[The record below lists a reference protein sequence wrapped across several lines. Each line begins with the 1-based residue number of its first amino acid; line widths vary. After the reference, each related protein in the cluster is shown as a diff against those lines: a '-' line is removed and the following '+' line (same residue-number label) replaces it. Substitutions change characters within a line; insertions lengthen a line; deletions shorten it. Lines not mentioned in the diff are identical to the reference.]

1 MTENCPLS
9 QEREVEKMEYDKV
22 NKPVKRVDA
31 YEKVTGKAKFGADL
45 FFPNMLYGKVLR
57 SKYPHA
63 RIVKINI
70 KKALACPGVKAIIRA
85 EDMPNNEFGII
96 VQNQQ
101 VLAQKQ
107 VLYIGDGIAVAAA
120 ETQEAAT
127 KALELIEVE
136 YEELPGIFN
145 PEEAEKKDAPL
156 IHSELKNNQVVHH
169 RLRKGDTEKGFIQAE
184 VILEREYTTQFVEH
198 SYIETE
204 SLVAVPY
211 ENNSLVT
218 IYGSIQNPFS
228 CRNAVASVLK
238 VPLNRVRII
247 QNHMGGSFG
256 GKDEV
261 MFSMAARAAVL
272 ALKTNRPVKMV
283 NTRDESILESYKR
296 HPYKMK
302 YKVGATKEGKLLAM
316 EIKCVADS
324 GAYACQTPFVTWRS
338 VVQATGPY
346 EIPHI
351 KTDTYGYYTNN
362 VYTGAMRGY
371 GSPQII
377 FAQESLMDELA
388 KELKITP
395 VELRLKNIYHNNS
408 ITASGQKLD
417 NHQVSLEEVI
427 SKAAAASNYKEKYR
441 KYSKPQPWD
450 KKRGIG
456 MAISFRGCSLGAE
469 ATDAAGAIVA
479 IQRDGSILISCGL
492 AENGEG
498 LKTVFTQ
505 IAAEELGVD
514 IKRINYMEVDTSV
527 SPESGATVASRS
539 TILGGNAVKNAAQ
552 QLKETLAKIVA
563 AEFKIRTDNLDF
575 NNGNIYEKDKNR
587 KIISFDEAVNL
598 ANQKRIFLSAFGW
611 YKAPDISWDE
621 ETGQG
626 RPYFTYV
633 YGCQIAEV
641 EVDTATGQI
650 EVLKI
655 TAAHDVGRAI
665 NPACLKGQI
674 YGGVMMGLGYGIME
688 ELETEKGYI
697 KNTNFDEYLIPTI
710 KDMPEISPVIVEN
723 PDPYGPYGA
732 KSIGEPTLELGAA
745 AIANAVAHAT
755 GKRIRNLPLNLERVL
770 LGHSLSKRGT
780 KK

>member
-1 MTENCPLS
+1 MACD
-9 QEREVEKMEYDKV
+9 YDKV
-22 NKPVKRVDA
+22 NKPIKRIDA

-45 FFPNMLYGKVLR
+45 SFPNMLYGKVLR
-57 SKYPHA
+57 SKYPYA
-63 RIVKINI
+63 QILKVNTE
-70 KKALACPGVKAIIRA
+70 KALAYPGVKAIITA
-85 EDMPNNEFGII
+85 EDIPNNKFGVII
-96 VQNQQ
+96 QNQQ
-101 VLAQKQ
+101 VLAQER
-107 VLYIGDGIAVAAA
+107 VLYIGDGIAVVAA
-120 ETQEAAT
+120 ETKEAASEAI
-127 KALELIEVE
+127 KLIEVE
-136 YEELPGIFN
+136 YKELPGIFD
-145 PEEAEKKDAPL
+145 PEDAAKKDAPL
-156 IHSELKNNQVVHH
+156 VYSELKDNQVVHH
-169 RLRKGDTEKGFIQAE
+169 RLRKGDLEKGFAQAE
-184 VILEREYTTQFVEH
+184 IILEREYTTQFVEH
-198 SYIETE
+198 SYIEPE
-204 SLVAVPY
+204 AIIAVPY
-211 ENNSLVT
+211 EHNSLVT

-228 CRNAVASVLK
+228 CRNAVASVLE

-261 MFSMAARAAVL
+261 ISLMAARAAVL
-272 ALKTNRPVKMV
+272 ALKTDQPVKMV

-302 YKVGATKEGKLLAM
+302 YKVGATKEGKLVAM
-316 EIKCVADS
+316 EIKCLADS

-346 EIPHI
+346 ELPNV

-377 FAQESLMDELA
+377 FAHESLIDELA
-388 KELKITP
+388 EELKMTP
-395 VELRLKNIYHNNS
+395 LELRLKNIYHNNS

-427 SKAAAASNYKEKYR
+427 TKAVKASNYIEKYR
-441 KYSKPQPWD
+441 EYSQLQLGD

-456 MAISFRGCSLGAE
+456 MAVSFRGCSLGAE

-479 IQRDGSILISCGL
+479 VQRDGSILISSGL
-492 AENGEG
+492 AENGQG
-498 LKTVFTQ
+498 LKTVFSQ

-539 TILGGNAVKNAAQ
+539 TLLGGNAVKNAAQ
-552 QLKETLAKIVA
+552 QIKRTITEMIADKFKVKSDDLVLKNE
-563 AEFKIRTDNLDF
+563 
-575 NNGNIYEKDKNR
+575 NIYNKNNSQ
-587 KIISFDEAVNL
+587 KIMSFDNAVDL
-598 ANQKRIFLSAFGW
+598 ANKLGIFLSAYGW

-641 EVDTATGQI
+641 EVDIATGQI
-650 EVLKI
+650 EVLKM

-665 NPACLKGQI
+665 NPAYLKGQI
-674 YGGVMMGLGYGIME
+674 YGGVMMGLGYGLME
-688 ELETEKGYI
+688 EVETWNGYI

-710 KDMPEISPVIVEN
+710 KDMPEIIPIIVEN
-723 PDPYGPYGA
+723 PDPQGPYGA
-732 KSIGEPTLELGAA
+732 KSIGEPTLELGAP
-745 AIANAVAHAT
+745 AIANAVAQAT
-755 GKRIRNLPLNLERVL
+755 GRRIRHLPLNLERVL
-770 LGHSLSKRGT
+770 LGHSLNKGGT
-780 KK
+780 RNDLL

>member
-1 MTENCPLS
+1 MN
-9 QEREVEKMEYDKV
+9 YDKV
-22 NKPVKRVDA
+22 NKPIRRVDA

-45 FFPNMLYGKVLR
+45 FFPNMLYAKVLR

-85 EDMPNNEFGII
+85 EDMPNNEFGVI

-101 VLAQKQ
+101 VLALKQ

-120 ETQEAAT
+120 ETKEAAA

-136 YEELPGIFN
+136 YEELPGIFD

-156 IHSELKNNQVVHH
+156 IHSELENNQVAHH
-169 RLRKGDTEKGFIQAE
+169 RLRKGDTEKGFAQAE
-184 VILEREYTTQFVEH
+184 VILEREFTTQFVEH
-198 SYIETE
+198 GYIEPE
-204 SLVAVPY
+204 SLVAVPH
-211 ENNSLVT
+211 EHNSLVT

-238 VPLNRVRII
+238 VPLNKVRII

-261 MFSMAARAAVL
+261 MFSMAARAALL
-272 ALKTNRPVKMV
+272 ALKTDRPVKMV

-302 YKVGATKEGKLLAM
+302 YKVGATKEGKLVAM
-316 EIKCVADS
+316 EIKCLADS

-346 EIPHI
+346 EVPHVR
-351 KTDTYGYYTNN
+351 TDTYGYYTNN

-388 KELKITP
+388 EELKMTP
-395 VELRLKNIYHNNS
+395 RALRLKNIYHNNS

-427 SKAAAASNYKEKYR
+427 DKAVEASNYKEKYR
-441 KYSKPQPWD
+441 GYSEPQSGD

-505 IAAEELGVD
+505 IAAEELGVG

-539 TILGGNAVKNAAQ
+539 TILGGNAVKNAAC
-552 QLKETLAKIVA
+552 QLKEILAKIVA
-563 AEFKIRTDNLDF
+563 AKFKIRVDNLDF
-575 NNGNIYEKDKNR
+575 KNENIYEKNKEQ

-598 ANQKRIFLSAFGW
+598 ANQKREFLSAFGW

-655 TAAHDVGRAI
+655 TAAHDVGKAI
-665 NPACLKGQI
+665 NPATLKGQI

-688 ELETEKGYI
+688 ELETKNGYI

-710 KDMPEISPVIVEN
+710 KDMPEISPIIVEN
-723 PDPYGPYGA
+723 PDPHGPYGA
-732 KSIGEPTLELGAA
+732 KSIGEPTLELGAP
-745 AIANAVAHAT
+745 AIANAVAQAT
-755 GKRIRNLPLNLERVL
+755 GKRIRHLPLNLERVL
-770 LGHSLSKRGT
+770 LGHSLSKGGT

>member
-1 MTENCPLS
+1 M
-9 QEREVEKMEYDKV
+9 KYDKV
-22 NKPVKRVDA
+22 NKSIKRVDA
-31 YEKVTGKAKFGADL
+31 YEKITGKAKFAADL
-45 FFPNMLYGKVLR
+45 SFPNMLYAKVLR
-57 SKYPHA
+57 SKYPRA

-70 KKALACPGVKAIIRA
+70 EKALAYPGVKAIIRA
-85 EDMPNNEFGII
+85 ENIPNNEFGVI

-101 VLAQKQ
+101 VLAREE
-107 VLYIGDGIAVAAA
+107 VFYIGDGIAVSAA
-120 ETQEAAT
+120 ETKEAAAR
-127 KALELIEVE
+127 ALELIEVE
-136 YEELPGIFN
+136 YEELPGIFDL
-145 PEEAEKKDAPL
+145 EEAEKKDAPL
-156 IHSELKNNQVVHH
+156 VHSELENNQVVHH
-169 RLRKGDTEKGFIQAE
+169 RLRKGDTEKGFAQSE
-184 VILEREYTTQFVEH
+184 VILEREYTTQFIEH
-198 SYIETE
+198 GYIEPE
-204 SLVAVPY
+204 ALVAVPH
-211 ENNSLVT
+211 EHNTLVT

-238 VPLNRVRII
+238 VPLNKVRII

-261 MFSMAARAAVL
+261 MSSMAARAALL
-272 ALKTNRPVKMV
+272 ALKTDRPVKMV

-302 YKVGATKEGKLLAM
+302 YKVGVTKKGKLVAM
-316 EIKCVADS
+316 EIKCLADS

-346 EIPHI
+346 EVPHV

-388 KELKITP
+388 KELKMSP
-395 VELRLKNIYHNNS
+395 MELRLKNIYHNNS

-427 SKAAAASNYKEKYR
+427 NKAVEVSSYKEKYR
-441 KYSKPQPWD
+441 EYSEPQSGD

-456 MAISFRGCSLGAE
+456 LAISFRGCSLGAE

-539 TILGGNAVKNAAQ
+539 TILGGNSVKNAAH
-552 QLKETLAKIVA
+552 QLKETLAEIVT
-563 AEFKIRTDNLDF
+563 AEFKIRTDNLYF
-575 NNGNIYEKDKNR
+575 KNENIYEKNKNQ
-587 KIISFDEAVNL
+587 KIISFDKAINL
-598 ANQKRIFLSAFGW
+598 ANQEGIFLSAYGW

-688 ELETEKGYI
+688 EVETANGYI
-697 KNTNFDEYLIPTI
+697 KNTNFDGYLIPTI

-732 KSIGEPTLELGAA
+732 KSIGEPTLELGAP

-770 LGHSLSKRGT
+770 LGHSLSKGGI

>member
-1 MTENCPLS
+1 
-9 QEREVEKMEYDKV
+9 MEYDKV
-22 NKPVKRVDA
+22 NKPIKRVDA

-85 EDMPNNEFGII
+85 EDIPNNEFGII

-107 VLYIGDGIAVAAA
+107 VLYIGDGIAVAVA

-145 PEEAEKKDAPL
+145 PEEAEKKDAQL
-156 IHSELKNNQVVHH
+156 IHSELENNQVVHH
-169 RLRKGDTEKGFIQAE
+169 RLRKGDTEKGFTQAE

-204 SLVAVPY
+204 AVVVVPY
-211 ENNSLVT
+211 ERNSLVT

-247 QNHMGGSFG
+247 QNHIGGSFG

-296 HPYKMK
+296 HPYRMK
-302 YKVGATKEGKLLAM
+302 YKVGATKEGKLVAM

-346 EIPHI
+346 EVPHV

-427 SKAAAASNYKEKYR
+427 NKAVEASNYKDKYR
-441 KYSKPQPWD
+441 EYSKPQSGD

-456 MAISFRGCSLGAE
+456 VAVSFRGCSLGAE

-539 TILGGNAVKNAAQ
+539 TILGGNAVKNAAR

-575 NNGNIYEKDKNR
+575 KNENIYEKNKEQ

-710 KDMPEISPVIVEN
+710 KDMPEISLVIVEN

-732 KSIGEPTLELGAA
+732 KSIGEPTLELGAP

-770 LGHSLSKRGT
+770 LGHSLSKGGT

>member
-1 MTENCPLS
+1 MVYS
-9 QEREVEKMEYDKV
+9 KV
-22 NKPVKRVDA
+22 NKPIKRIDA

-45 FFPNMLYGKVLR
+45 FFPHMLYGKVLR

-63 RIVKINI
+63 QILKINI
-70 KKALACPGVKAIIRA
+70 DGALAYPGVKAVLTA
-85 EDMPNNEFGII
+85 KDVPNNEFGVI

-101 VLAQKQ
+101 VLAKER
-107 VLYIGDGIAVAAA
+107 VLYIGDGIAVVAA
-120 ETQEAAT
+120 ETKEAAE
-127 KALELIEVE
+127 AAVELIEVE
-136 YEELPGIFN
+136 YEELPGIFD
-145 PEEAEKKDAPL
+145 PEEATKRDAPL
-156 IHSELKNNQVVHH
+156 IHPELSNNQVVHH
-169 RLRKGDTEKGFIQAE
+169 LLRKGDIEKGFARAE

-204 SLVAVPY
+204 VVVAVPY
-211 ENNSLVT
+211 EHNSLVT

-228 CRNAVASVLK
+228 CRNAVATVLK
-238 VPLNRVRII
+238 VNLNQVRII

-261 MFSMAARAAVL
+261 VSSMAARAALV
-272 ALKTNRPVKMV
+272 ALKTNRPVKII

-302 YKVGATKEGKLLAM
+302 YKVGATREGKLVSM

-346 EIPHI
+346 ELPHV

-362 VYTGAMRGY
+362 IYTGAMRGY
-371 GSPQII
+371 GSPQVI

-395 VELRLKNIYHNNS
+395 MELRLKNIYHNNS

-427 SKAAAASNYKEKYR
+427 NKAANISSYKEKYA
-441 KYSKPQPWD
+441 KYSKVQFGD

-505 IAAEELGVD
+505 IGAEELGVD
-514 IKRINYMEVDTSV
+514 IERINYMEIDTSV
-527 SPESGATVASRS
+527 SPDSGPTVASRS
-539 TILGGNAVKNAAQ
+539 TLLGGNAVKNAARR
-552 QLKETLAKIVA
+552 LKETLAETVA
-563 AEFKIRTDNLDF
+563 AEYKIRADSIVFRNENLYDK
-575 NNGNIYEKDKNR
+575 EKNR
-587 KIISFDEAVNL
+587 KIASFDEAVDL
-598 ANQKRIFLSAFGW
+598 SNQRGIFLSAYGW

-621 ETGQG
+621 ESGQG

-650 EVLKI
+650 EVLKM

-665 NPACLKGQI
+665 NPATLTGQI

-688 ELETEKGYI
+688 EVETANGYI
-697 KNTNFDEYLIPTI
+697 KNTNFDEYLIPTV
-710 KDMPEISPVIVEN
+710 KDMPEITPIIIEN
-723 PDPYGPYGA
+723 PDPNGPYGA
-732 KSIGEPTLELGAA
+732 KSIGEPTLELGAP

-755 GKRIRNLPLNLERVL
+755 GKRIRHLPLNLERVL
-770 LGHSLSKRGT
+770 LGHSLSKGGT

>member
-1 MTENCPLS
+1 
-9 QEREVEKMEYDKV
+9 MEYDKV
-22 NKPVKRVDA
+22 NKEIRRVDA

-57 SKYPHA
+57 SKYPYA

-70 KKALACPGVKAIIRA
+70 KKALALTGVKAVITA
-85 EDMPNNEFGII
+85 EDIPNNKFGVII
-96 VQNQQ
+96 QNQQ

-107 VLYIGDGIAVAAA
+107 ALYIGDGIAVVAAETKEAAA
-120 ETQEAAT
+120 EAI
-127 KALELIEVE
+127 ELIEVE
-136 YEELPGIFN
+136 YEELSGIFD
-145 PEEAEKKDAPL
+145 PQEAAKADAPL
-156 IHSELKNNQVVHH
+156 VHSELKNNQVVHH
-169 RLRKGDTEKGFIQAE
+169 RLRKGDTEKGFAQAE
-184 VILEREYTTQFVEH
+184 VILEREYNTQFVEH

-204 SLVAVPY
+204 VVVAVPY
-211 ENNSLVT
+211 EHNSLVT
-218 IYGSIQNPFS
+218 IYGSVQNPFS
-228 CRNAVASVLK
+228 CRKAVASVLK
-238 VPLNRVRII
+238 VPLNQVRII

-261 MFSMAARAAVL
+261 IFSMAARATVL
-272 ALKTNRPVKMV
+272 ALKTGQPVKMV
-283 NTRDESILESYKR
+283 NTRAESILESYKR

-302 YKVGATKEGKLLAM
+302 YKVGATKEGKLIAM
-316 EIKCVADS
+316 EIKAIADS

-346 EIPHI
+346 EINNV
-351 KTDTYGYYTNN
+351 KTDIYGYYTNN

-371 GSPQII
+371 GSPQVI

-388 KELKITP
+388 EKLKMSP
-395 VELRLKNIYHNNS
+395 RELRLKNIYHHNS

-417 NHQVSLEEVI
+417 NHQVSLEEVMV
-427 SKAAAASNYKEKYR
+427 KAVKASNYEEKYR
-441 KYSKPQPWD
+441 EYSKLQLGD

-469 ATDAAGAIVA
+469 ATDAAGVIVA

-492 AENGEG
+492 AENGAG
-498 LKTVFTQ
+498 LKTVLTQ

-514 IKRINYMEVDTSV
+514 IKRINYLEVDTSV

-539 TILGGNAVKNAAQ
+539 TILGGNAVKNAAH
-552 QLKETLAKIVA
+552 QLKETIAEIVA
-563 AEFKIRTDNLDF
+563 AEFKIRVDNLVF
-575 NNGNIYEKDKNR
+575 KKEGIYKKNKDQ
-587 KIISFDEAVNL
+587 KIISLDKAIDL
-598 ANQKRIFLSAFGW
+598 ANKQGIFLSVYGW

-633 YGCQIAEV
+633 YGCQVAEV
-641 EVDTATGQI
+641 EVDLGTGQI
-650 EVLKI
+650 EVIKI

-665 NPACLKGQI
+665 NPACLRGQI

-710 KDMPEISPVIVEN
+710 KDMPEITPIIVEN

-732 KSIGEPTLELGAA
+732 KSIGEPTLELGAV
-745 AIANAVAHAT
+745 AIANAVAQAT
-755 GKRIRNLPLNLERVL
+755 RRRIRDLPLNLERVL
-770 LGHSLSKRGT
+770 LGYSLSKGGI
-780 KK
+780 KSDSL

>member
-1 MTENCPLS
+1 MKRMKFSE
-9 QEREVEKMEYDKV
+9 V
-22 NKPVKRVDA
+22 NKSVKRVDA
-31 YEKVTGKAKFGADL
+31 YEKVTGKAKFAADL

-63 RIVKINI
+63 RIVKIDI
-70 KKALACPGVKAIIRA
+70 EKALAYPGVEAIITA
-85 EDMPNNEFGII
+85 EDVPNNKFGVII
-96 VQNQQ
+96 QNQQ
-101 VLAQKQ
+101 VLARKEA
-107 VLYIGDGIAVAAA
+107 LYIGDGIAVVAA
-120 ETQEAAT
+120 ETKEAAA
-127 KALELIEVE
+127 KAIELINVE
-136 YEELPGIFN
+136 YKELPGIFD
-145 PEEAEKKDAPL
+145 PEEAEKKDASL
-156 IHSELKNNQVVHH
+156 IHSELENNQVVHH
-169 RLRKGDTEKGFIQAE
+169 RLRKGDTEKGFTQAG
-184 VILEREYTTQFVEH
+184 VILEREYTTQFIEH
-198 SYIETE
+198 GYIEPE
-204 SLVAVPY
+204 SLAAVPH
-211 ENNSLVT
+211 EHNTLVT

-238 VPLNRVRII
+238 VPLNKVRVI

-261 MFSMAARAAVL
+261 MSSMAARAAIL
-272 ALKTNRPVKMV
+272 ALKTDRPVKMI
-283 NTRDESILESYKR
+283 NTRDESIIESYKR

-302 YKVGATKEGKLLAM
+302 YKVGATQEGKLVAM
-316 EIKCVADS
+316 EIKCLADS

-346 EIPHI
+346 ELPNV

-388 KELKITP
+388 EKLKMTP
-395 VELRLKNIYHNNS
+395 MELRLKNIYHNNS

-427 SKAAAASNYKEKYR
+427 NKAVEAGNYIEKYR
-441 KYSKPQPWD
+441 EYSKPQSGD

-456 MAISFRGCSLGAE
+456 MAVSFRGCSLGAE

-479 IQRDGSILISCGL
+479 IQRDGSVLISCGL

-514 IKRINYMEVDTSV
+514 IRRINYLEVDTSV
-527 SPESGATVASRS
+527 SPESGPTVASRS
-539 TILGGNAVKNAAQ
+539 TLLGGNAVKNATQ
-552 QLKETLAKIVA
+552 QLKEVIAEMVA
-563 AEFKIRTDNLDF
+563 DKFKVKASNLVF
-575 NNGNIYEKDKNR
+575 KNANVYEKSKNQ
-587 KIISFDEAVNL
+587 KIISFDKAIDL
-598 ANQKRIFLSAFGW
+598 ANEQGVFLSAFGW

-621 ETGQG
+621 EIGQG

-641 EVDTATGQI
+641 EVDSATGQI
-650 EVLKI
+650 EVLKM

-688 ELETEKGYI
+688 EVEIANGYI
-697 KNTNFDEYLIPTI
+697 KNTNFDEYLIPTV
-710 KDMPEISPVIVEN
+710 KDMPEIIPIIVEN

-732 KSIGEPTLELGAA
+732 KSIGEPTLELGAP
-745 AIANAVAHAT
+745 AIANAVAQAT
-755 GKRIRNLPLNLERVL
+755 GKRIRHLPLNLERVL
-770 LGHSLSKRGT
+770 LGHSLSKGGT

>member
-1 MTENCPLS
+1 MKRMKFSE
-9 QEREVEKMEYDKV
+9 V
-22 NKPVKRVDA
+22 NKSVKRVDA
-31 YEKVTGKAKFGADL
+31 YEKVTGKAKFAADL

-63 RIVKINI
+63 RIVKIDI
-70 KKALACPGVKAIIRA
+70 EKALAYPGVEAIITA
-85 EDMPNNEFGII
+85 EDVPNNKFGVII
-96 VQNQQ
+96 QNQQ
-101 VLAQKQ
+101 VLARKEA
-107 VLYIGDGIAVAAA
+107 LYIGDGIAVVAA
-120 ETQEAAT
+120 ETKEAAA
-127 KALELIEVE
+127 KAIELINVE
-136 YEELPGIFN
+136 YKELPGIFD
-145 PEEAEKKDAPL
+145 PEEAEKKDASL
-156 IHSELKNNQVVHH
+156 IHSELENNQVVHH
-169 RLRKGDTEKGFIQAE
+169 RLRKGDTEKGFTQAG
-184 VILEREYTTQFVEH
+184 VILEREYTTQFIEH
-198 SYIETE
+198 GYIEPE
-204 SLVAVPY
+204 SLAAVPH
-211 ENNSLVT
+211 EHNTLVT

-238 VPLNRVRII
+238 VPLNKVRVI

-261 MFSMAARAAVL
+261 MSSMAARAAIL
-272 ALKTNRPVKMV
+272 ALKTDRPVKMI
-283 NTRDESILESYKR
+283 NTRDESIIESYKR

-302 YKVGATKEGKLLAM
+302 YKVGATQEGKLVAM
-316 EIKCVADS
+316 EIKCLADS

-346 EIPHI
+346 ELPNV

-388 KELKITP
+388 EKLKMTP
-395 VELRLKNIYHNNS
+395 MELRLKNIYHNNS

-427 SKAAAASNYKEKYR
+427 NKAVEAGNYIEKYR
-441 KYSKPQPWD
+441 EYSKPQSGD

-456 MAISFRGCSLGAE
+456 MAVSFRGCSLGAE

-479 IQRDGSILISCGL
+479 IQRDGSVLISCGL

-514 IKRINYMEVDTSV
+514 IRRINYLEVDTSV
-527 SPESGATVASRS
+527 SPESGPTVASRS
-539 TILGGNAVKNAAQ
+539 TLLGGNAVKNATQ
-552 QLKETLAKIVA
+552 QLKEVIAEMVA
-563 AEFKIRTDNLDF
+563 DKFKVKASNLVF
-575 NNGNIYEKDKNR
+575 KNANVYEKSKNQ
-587 KIISFDEAVNL
+587 KIISFDKAIDL
-598 ANQKRIFLSAFGW
+598 ANEQGVFLSAFGW

-621 ETGQG
+621 EIGQG

-641 EVDTATGQI
+641 EVDSATGQI
-650 EVLKI
+650 EVLKM

-688 ELETEKGYI
+688 EVEIANGYI
-697 KNTNFDEYLIPTI
+697 KNTNFDEYLIPTV
-710 KDMPEISPVIVEN
+710 KDMPEIIPIIVEN

-732 KSIGEPTLELGAA
+732 KSIGEPTLELGAP
-745 AIANAVAHAT
+745 AIANAVTQAT
-755 GKRIRNLPLNLERVL
+755 GKRIRHLPLNLEQVL
-770 LGHSLSKRGT
+770 LGHSLSKGGT

>member
-1 MTENCPLS
+1 
-9 QEREVEKMEYDKV
+9 MEYDKV
-22 NKPVKRVDA
+22 NKPIKRVDA

-85 EDMPNNEFGII
+85 EDIPNNEFGII

-107 VLYIGDGIAVAAA
+107 VLYIGDGIAVAVA

-145 PEEAEKKDAPL
+145 PEEAEKKDAQL
-156 IHSELKNNQVVHH
+156 IHSELENNQVVHH
-169 RLRKGDTEKGFIQAE
+169 RLRKGDTERGFALAE

-204 SLVAVPY
+204 AVVVVPY
-211 ENNSLVT
+211 ERNSLVT

-238 VPLNRVRII
+238 EPLNRVRII
-247 QNHMGGSFG
+247 QNHIGGSFG

-296 HPYKMK
+296 HPYRMK
-302 YKVGATKEGKLLAM
+302 YKVGATKEGKLVAM

-346 EIPHI
+346 EVPHV

-427 SKAAAASNYKEKYR
+427 NKAVEASNYKDKYR
-441 KYSKPQPWD
+441 EYSKPQSGD

-456 MAISFRGCSLGAE
+456 VAVSFRGCSLGAE

-498 LKTVFTQ
+498 LKTIFTQ

-539 TILGGNAVKNAAQ
+539 TILGGNAVKNAAR

-575 NNGNIYEKDKNR
+575 KNENIYEKNKEQ
-587 KIISFDEAVNL
+587 KIISFDEAINL
-598 ANQKRIFLSAFGW
+598 ANQEGIFLSAYGW
-611 YKAPDISWDE
+611 YKAPDISWNE

-770 LGHSLSKRGT
+770 LGHSLSKGGT
-780 KK
+780 

>member
-1 MTENCPLS
+1 VVHPELS
-9 QEREVEKMEYDKV
+9 D
-22 NKPVKRVDA
+22 
-31 YEKVTGKAKFGADL
+31 
-45 FFPNMLYGKVLR
+45 
-57 SKYPHA
+57 
-63 RIVKINI
+63 
-70 KKALACPGVKAIIRA
+70 
-85 EDMPNNEFGII
+85 
-96 VQNQQ
+96 
-101 VLAQKQ
+101 
-107 VLYIGDGIAVAAA
+107 
-120 ETQEAAT
+120 
-127 KALELIEVE
+127 
-136 YEELPGIFN
+136 
-145 PEEAEKKDAPL
+145 
-156 IHSELKNNQVVHH
+156 NQVVHH
-169 RLRKGDTEKGFIQAE
+169 RLRKGDVEKGFTKAE
-184 VILEREYTTQFVEH
+184 VILEREYTTQFIEH
-198 SYIETE
+198 AYIEPE
-204 SLVAVPY
+204 SLTAVPH
-211 ENNSLVT
+211 EHNTLVT

-238 VPLNRVRII
+238 VPLNKVRII

-261 MFSMAARAAVL
+261 MSSMAARAALL
-272 ALKTNRPVKMV
+272 ALKTNQPIKMV
-283 NTRDESILESYKR
+283 NNRDESILESYKR

-302 YKVGATKEGKLLAM
+302 YKIGATREGKLAAM
-316 EIKCVADS
+316 EIKCLADS

-346 EIPHI
+346 ELPNV

-362 VYTGAMRGY
+362 IYTGAMRGY
-371 GSPQII
+371 GSPQIV

-388 KELKITP
+388 EELKMTP
-395 VELRLKNIYHNNS
+395 MELRLKNIYHNNS

-427 SKAAAASNYKEKYR
+427 HKAAETINYKEKYR
-441 KYSKPQPWD
+441 EYCKPQSGD

-498 LKTVFTQ
+498 LKTIFTQ

-514 IKRINYMEVDTSV
+514 ILRINYMEVDTSI
-527 SPESGATVASRS
+527 SPDSGATVASRS
-539 TILGGNAVKNAAQ
+539 TILGGNAVKNAAH
-552 QLKETLAKIVA
+552 QLKEPLAKIIA
-563 AEFKIRTDNLDF
+563 ADFKIKIDDLYFKNEK
-575 NNGNIYEKDKNR
+575 IYDKNKNQ
-587 KIISFDEAVNL
+587 KIISFTEAINL
-598 ANQKRIFLSAFGW
+598 ANQQGIFLSAYGW

-621 ETGQG
+621 EIGQG

-650 EVLKI
+650 EVLKM

-674 YGGVMMGLGYGIME
+674 YGGVMMGLGYAIME
-688 ELETEKGYI
+688 EVETANGAV
-697 KNTNFDEYLIPTI
+697 KNTNFDGYLIPTI
-710 KDMPEISPVIVEN
+710 KDMPEINAVIVEN
-723 PDPYGPYGA
+723 PDPHGPYGA
-732 KSIGEPTLELGAA
+732 KSIGEPTLELGAP
-745 AIANAVAHAT
+745 AIANAVAQAI
-755 GKRIRNLPLNLERVL
+755 GKRIRHLPLNLERIL
-770 LGHSLSKRGT
+770 LGHSLNKGET

>member
-1 MTENCPLS
+1 
-9 QEREVEKMEYDKV
+9 MEYDKV
-22 NKPVKRVDA
+22 NKPIRRVDA

-45 FFPNMLYGKVLR
+45 SFPNMLYAKVLR

-63 RIVKINI
+63 RIVKVNI
-70 KKALACPGVKAIIRA
+70 KEALTCPGVKAVIRA
-85 EDMPNNEFGII
+85 EDMPNNEFGVII
-96 VQNQQ
+96 QNQQ
-101 VLAQKQ
+101 VLAREQ
-107 VLYIGDGIAVAAA
+107 VLYIGDGIAVVAA
-120 ETQEAAT
+120 ETKKVAA

-156 IHSELKNNQVVHH
+156 IHSELENNQVIHH
-169 RLRKGDTEKGFIQAE
+169 LLRKGDTEKGFAQAE

-198 SYIETE
+198 SYIEPE
-204 SLVAVPY
+204 SLVAVPH
-211 ENNSLVT
+211 EHNTLVT

-238 VPLNRVRII
+238 VPLNKVRII

-261 MFSMAARAAVL
+261 MSSMAALAALL
-272 ALKTNRPVKMV
+272 ALKTDRPVKMV

-302 YKVGATKEGKLLAM
+302 YKVGATKEGKLVAM
-316 EIKCVADS
+316 EIKCLADS

-346 EIPHI
+346 ELPNV

-388 KELKITP
+388 EELKITP
-395 VELRLKNIYHNNS
+395 MELRLKNIYHNNS

-427 SKAAAASNYKEKYR
+427 SKAVEASNYKEKYR
-441 KYSKPQPWD
+441 KYSKPQPGD

-498 LKTVFTQ
+498 LKTIFTQ

-514 IKRINYMEVDTSV
+514 VRRINYMEVDTSV

-539 TILGGNAVKNAAQ
+539 TILGGNAVKNAAH
-552 QLKETLAKIVA
+552 QLKETLAEIVA
-563 AEFKIRTDNLDF
+563 AEFKIRTDYLDF
-575 NNGNIYEKDKNR
+575 KNENIYEKNKNQ
-587 KIISFDEAVNL
+587 KIISFDEAINL
-598 ANQKRIFLSAFGW
+598 ANQEGIFLSAYGW

-650 EVLKI
+650 EVLKM

-665 NPACLKGQI
+665 NPATLKGQI

-688 ELETEKGYI
+688 EVETAQGYI

-710 KDMPEISPVIVEN
+710 KDMPEIVPIIVEN
-723 PDPYGPYGA
+723 PDPTGPYGA

-745 AIANAVAHAT
+745 TIANAVTQAT
-755 GKRIRNLPLNLERVL
+755 GRRIRHLPLNLERVL
-770 LGHSLSKRGT
+770 LGHSLSKGGT

>member
-1 MTENCPLS
+1 MKRMKFSE
-9 QEREVEKMEYDKV
+9 V
-22 NKPVKRVDA
+22 NKSIKRVDA
-31 YEKVTGKAKFGADL
+31 YEKVTGKAKFAADL

-63 RIVKINI
+63 RIVKIDI
-70 KKALACPGVKAIIRA
+70 EKALAYPGVEAIITA
-85 EDMPNNEFGII
+85 GDIPNNEFGVII
-96 VQNQQ
+96 QNQQ
-101 VLAQKQ
+101 VLARKE
-107 VLYIGDGIAVAAA
+107 VLYIGDGIAVVAA
-120 ETQEAAT
+120 ETKEAAA
-127 KALELIEVE
+127 KAIELIDVE
-136 YEELPGIFN
+136 YKELPGIFD

-156 IHSELKNNQVVHH
+156 VHSELENNQVVHH
-169 RLRKGDTEKGFIQAE
+169 RLRKGDTEKGFAQAE
-184 VILEREYTTQFVEH
+184 VILEKEYSTQFVEH
-198 SYIETE
+198 GYIEPE
-204 SLVAVPY
+204 SLVAVPH
-211 ENNSLVT
+211 EHNTLVT

-238 VPLNRVRII
+238 VSLNKVRVI

-261 MFSMAARAAVL
+261 MSSIAARAALL
-272 ALKTNRPVKMV
+272 ALRTDRPVKMV

-302 YKVGATKEGKLLAM
+302 YKVGATKEGKLVAM
-316 EIKCVADS
+316 EIKCLADS

-346 EIPHI
+346 ELPNV

-388 KELKITP
+388 EELKISP
-395 VELRLKNIYHNNS
+395 IDIRLKNIYHNNS

-427 SKAAAASNYKEKYR
+427 NKAVEASNYKEKYR
-441 KYSKPQPWD
+441 EYSKPQSGD

-456 MAISFRGCSLGAE
+456 MAVSFRGCSLGAE

-492 AENGEG
+492 AENGQG

-505 IAAEELGVD
+505 IAAEELGVG
-514 IKRINYMEVDTSV
+514 IKRINYMEIDTSV
-527 SPESGATVASRS
+527 SPESGPTVASRS
-539 TILGGNAVKNAAQ
+539 TLLGGNAVKNATH
-552 QLKETLAKIVA
+552 QLKENLTEMIAAGFKVRVDDIV
-563 AEFKIRTDNLDF
+563 FKNENLYD
-575 NNGNIYEKDKNR
+575 KDKNR
-587 KIISFDEAVNL
+587 KIISFDEAISL
-598 ANQKRIFLSAFGW
+598 ANQEGIFLSAYGW

-621 ETGQG
+621 EIGQG

-641 EVDTATGQI
+641 EVDIATGQI
-650 EVLKI
+650 EVLKM

-688 ELETEKGYI
+688 EVETVNGYI
-697 KNTNFDEYLIPTI
+697 KNTNFDEYLIPTV
-710 KDMPEISPVIVEN
+710 KDMPEINPLIVEN

-732 KSIGEPTLELGAA
+732 KSIGEPTLELGAP

-755 GKRIRNLPLNLERVL
+755 GKRIRQLPLNLERVL
-770 LGHSLSKRGT
+770 LGHSLSKEGT

>member
-1 MTENCPLS
+1 MDYST
-9 QEREVEKMEYDKV
+9 V
-22 NKPVKRVDA
+22 NKPIKRIDA

-45 FFPNMLYGKVLR
+45 FFTNMLYAKVLR

-63 RIVKINI
+63 LILKINI
-70 KKALACPGVKAIIRA
+70 KKALAYPGVKAVITADDI
-85 EDMPNNEFGII
+85 PNNEFGVI

-101 VLAQKQ
+101 VLARQQ
-107 VLYIGDGIAVAAA
+107 TFYSGDGIAVIAA
-120 ETQEAAT
+120 ETKESAA

-136 YEELPGIFN
+136 YEELPGIFD
-145 PEEAEKKDAPL
+145 PEETEKKDAPL
-156 IHSELKNNQVVHH
+156 IHPELENNQVVHH
-169 RLRKGDTEKGFIQAE
+169 QLRKGDIEGGFTQAE

-198 SYIETE
+198 AYIEPE
-204 SLVAVPY
+204 SLIAVPH
-211 ENNSLVT
+211 EQNALVT

-238 VPLNRVRII
+238 VPLNKVRII

-261 MFSMAARAAVL
+261 MSSMAARAALL
-272 ALKTNRPVKMV
+272 ALITNQPVKMV

-296 HPYKMK
+296 HPYRMK
-302 YKVGATKEGKLLAM
+302 YKVGATKEGKLIVM
-316 EIKCVADS
+316 EIKCLADS

-346 EIPHI
+346 ELPNV

-362 VYTGAMRGY
+362 IYTGAMRGY
-371 GSPQII
+371 GSPQIV

-388 KELKITP
+388 EALQMNP
-395 VELRLKNIYHNNS
+395 MELRLKNIYHNNS

-427 SKAAAASNYKEKYR
+427 HKAVKVSNYKEKYR
-441 KYSKPQPWD
+441 EYSKSQPGD

-456 MAISFRGCSLGAE
+456 MAVSFRGCSLGAE

-479 IQRDGSILISCGL
+479 VQRDGSILISCGL

-505 IAAEELGVD
+505 IAAEELGVYTQ
-514 IKRINYMEVDTSV
+514 RINYMEVDTSV

-539 TILGGNAVKNAAQ
+539 TILGGNAVKNAAY
-552 QLKETLAKIVA
+552 QLKETLIEIVA
-563 AEFKIRTDNLDF
+563 AKFKIRTDHLDF
-575 NNGNIYEKDKNR
+575 KNENIYDKSKNQ
-587 KIISFDEAVNL
+587 KIISFDEVVNL
-598 ANQKRIFLSAFGW
+598 ADQQGIFLSAYGW
-611 YKAPDISWDE
+611 YKAPDISWNE
-621 ETGQG
+621 EIGQG

-641 EVDTATGQI
+641 EVDIATGQV
-650 EVLKI
+650 EVLKM
-655 TAAHDVGRAI
+655 TAAHDVGKAI

-688 ELETEKGYI
+688 ELESEEGYI
-697 KNTNFDEYLIPTI
+697 KNTNFDEYLIPTV
-710 KDMPEISPVIVEN
+710 KDMPEIIPVIIEN
-723 PDPYGPYGA
+723 PDPHGPYGA
-732 KSIGEPTLELGAA
+732 KSIGEPTLELGAP
-745 AIANAVAHAT
+745 AIANAVAQAT
-755 GKRIRNLPLNLERVL
+755 GKRIRHLPLNLERVL
-770 LGHSLSKRGT
+770 LGYSLRKGKT